1 MVYMP
6 KKCLSSNHSYTDT
19 NCLFDLNRLPR
30 LLRQFI
36 LGIDKLLLDNL
47 SSIVVRCDPA
57 GAYMSQSLLVLGR
70 QGVSAGA
77 SLRMLNSRAK

>member
-19 NCLFDLNRLPR
+19 NCLFDLSRLPR

-36 LGIDKLLLDNL
+36 LGIERLLDNL